1 MSIDLSLPL
10 PLCRGR
16 LITLENGKQVWISF
30 KYERLPNVCYWCG
43 HLIHDDKECEIW
55 IDSEGTLKPEDRQF
69 GPGLRAAAFTPTK
82 KMGLT
87 VPGYYLSRKK
97 AETFT
102 ESMEAE
108 LTANLEQPAMILKDK
123 IQATG
128 RRVTDGLDASKPPN
142 NELKCNAQ
150 NSINCEAESTVRDIN
165 FGAENTLKL
174 DMNAEPL
181 IDPEHHEFQMHSITI
196 NTQLAT
202 PPNYEELNTQSKD
215 NNWALKTQ
223 NNSKTTYLCLGELNT
238 CATKEETC
246 NEKLSEPRD
255 HLKSARVSNPNPS
268 TTHFLPTWTRKI
280 RPTTTEA
287 APVSENCLGRK
298 RGVLESSAAPDGPN
312 K

>member
-1 MSIDLSLPL
+1 
-10 PLCRGR
+10 
-16 LITLENGKQVWISF
+16 
-30 KYERLPNVCYWCG
+30 
-43 HLIHDDKECEIW
+43 
-55 IDSEGTLKPEDRQF
+55 
-69 GPGLRAAAFTPTK
+69 
-82 KMGLT
+82 MGLT

-108 LTANLEQPAMILKDK
+108 LTANLEQPVMILKDK

-128 RRVTDGLDASKPPN
+128 RRVMDGLDASKPPN

-246 NEKLSEPRD
+246 NEKLSDHVTISSRLGFPIQIQAQLISFPHGHEKYVQQQPKQPRFQRIVWVENVEFLNQVQHPMVLTND
-255 HLKSARVSNPNPS
+255 NRLFKAATMKNLNWRRLFISPARANEL
-268 TTHFLPTWTRKI
+268 HQ
-280 RPTTTEA
+280 
-287 APVSENCLGRK
+287 
-298 RGVLESSAAPDGPN
+298 LELSWFGPITCSS
-312 K
+312 